1 MQFNHVWRQQTLR
14 CNFFKHLYK
23 FSSTFQG
30 ILFFFQ
36 ANYIFKHF
44 SSTRVK
50 IQALFQSVLH
60 PEYALS
66 PPLIITTQH
75 CQWCIGVNIGY
86 TPPLKIPHPPIIANL
101 CANISRENR
110 YDYFLEDLPSKLD
123 DKTKPATQLLFQKF
137 VQANKENIKAQN
149 QWSFV
154 RGLWLD
160 CCFTKT
166 SQPIA
171 SYTKFWIQMDIYEL
185 VYS

>member
-1 MQFNHVWRQQTLR
+1 MMQFNHVWRQQTLR

-86 TPPLKIPHPPIIANL
+86 TPPLKIPHPTHYSKSVCKHFKRKQIRL
-101 CANISRENR
+101 
-110 YDYFLEDLPSKLD
+110 LPGRSSQQTCLFRL
-123 DKTKPATQLLFQKF
+123 TK
-137 VQANKENIKAQN
+137 
-149 QWSFV
+149 
-154 RGLWLD
+154 
-160 CCFTKT
+160 KT
-166 SQPIA
+166 SRRRISGLLWGDCDWIA
-171 SYTKFWIQMDIYEL
+171 VLPKHHSQLHLTQNFEYRWTYMN
-185 VYS
+185 